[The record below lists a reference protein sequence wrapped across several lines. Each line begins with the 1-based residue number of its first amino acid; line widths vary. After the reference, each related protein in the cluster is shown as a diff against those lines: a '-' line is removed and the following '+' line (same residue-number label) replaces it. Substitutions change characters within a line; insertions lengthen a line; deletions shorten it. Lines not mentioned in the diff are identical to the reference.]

1 MRGTVEQA
9 AGIAGRGYYSRSG
22 VEHQGGLGF
31 GRGLPEPLGD
41 ASLNM
46 WLLAK
51 DDPSAT
57 GVPRSLA
64 PGSNP
69 LRNCQ
74 PLFH

>member
-1 MRGTVEQA
+1 MEQV
-9 AGIAGRGYYSRSG
+9 AGIVERGYYSRSG

-31 GRGLPEPLGD
+31 GQGLPEPLGH
-41 ASLNM
+41 ASPKM

-51 DDPSAT
+51 DDPSAI
-57 GVPRSLA
+57 GVPRSLV

-69 LRNCQ
+69 LKNCQ